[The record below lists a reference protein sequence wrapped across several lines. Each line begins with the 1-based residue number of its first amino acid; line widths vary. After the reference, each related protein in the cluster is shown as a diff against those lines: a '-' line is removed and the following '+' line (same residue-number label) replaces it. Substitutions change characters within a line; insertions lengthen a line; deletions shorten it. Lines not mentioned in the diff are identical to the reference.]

1 MKNKNFSF
9 AFFVL
14 LMFLL
19 FACTNKKNKEK
30 LIVLKDVKVTDNN
43 GNPLAVNYIYD
54 DSLRTA
60 QNGRFPFPPYN
71 TTISISVQNNINNKF
86 DDISIILEPRN
97 LFPENLEIVLDDNN
111 SGGLGCANNYVS
123 VRGYAKN
130 GARLSKWYSRFKDG
144 NDQNSDY
151 SYVSLFGSSYKEC
164 YLKDSAGFTNIS
176 LTDTDPSKVL
186 VLKVKKS
193 KPNSDTKINVVLTD
207 TDPKENEGK

>member
-1 MKNKNFSF
+1 
-9 AFFVL
+9 
-14 LMFLL
+14 MFLL
-19 FACTNKKNKEK
+19 FACTNKKNNTN
-30 LIVLKDVKVTDNN
+30 LLVPKDVKVTDNN

-60 QNGRFPFPPYN
+60 QNGRIPSLPYDKP
-71 TTISISVQNNINNKF
+71 ISISVQNNVINEF
-86 DDISIILEPRN
+86 DDISIRLEPRG

-207 TDPKENEGK
+207 TDPKDNEGK